1 MQRRFWQRLA
11 DARFLVL
18 CFVLAVEEDAWV
30 VRVTKKIL
38 DWLISTRDEFY
49 YHPLLWGL

>member
-11 DARFLVL
+11 DARFLIL

-30 VRVTKKIL
+30 VRVTKNA
-38 DWLISTRDEFY
+38 WLVDFY
-49 YHPLLWGL
+49 KG